1 MSLSSV
7 SRVSNVSH
15 WEENAPE
22 RMWGWEHA
30 CAYLAAKLAA
40 EYASKYARGCWK
52 RMLVIGVISLCA
64 WMAGIESGLTKAL
77 TNHDCYVAV
86 ERACGRQRSKR
97 GIRIQPA
104 LTDTL

>member
-52 RMLVIGVISLCA
+52 KMLVIGVISLCA
-64 WMAGIESGLTKAL
+64 WMADIESGLTKAL
-77 TNHDCYVAV
+77 TKHNLLCGCGEGEWATEV
-86 ERACGRQRSKR
+86 EEGHQDSTCA
-97 GIRIQPA
+97 
-104 LTDTL
+104 D